1 MVQYLIEM
9 RKSNWKTLKIKL
21 TKENEK
27 AFTIHGVM
35 CCAFADWLNLH
46 THFYK
51 PVHAKLWYDKSQHYG
66 DKGFTTEEVFKL
78 FLEQHST

>member
-1 MVQYLIEM
+1 MEEP
-9 RKSNWKTLKIKL
+9 

-27 AFTIHGVM
+27 AFAIHSVM

-51 PVHAKLWYDKSQHYG
+51 PIHAKLWYDRSQYYG
-66 DKGFTTEEVFKL
+66 EEGFTTEEVFKL
-78 FLEQHST
+78 FLEQHCT